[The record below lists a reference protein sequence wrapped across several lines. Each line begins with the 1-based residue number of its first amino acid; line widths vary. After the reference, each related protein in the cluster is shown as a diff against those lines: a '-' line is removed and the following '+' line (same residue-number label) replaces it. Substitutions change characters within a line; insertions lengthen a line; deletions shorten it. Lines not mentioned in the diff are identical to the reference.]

1 MLQSLRDGLGRRKWM
16 AWFALAPIA
25 AIFTFWG
32 GSNSLDFRGASD
44 RDAAKVDGVEIPAEK
59 ASRAWSQSQS
69 DFAQQHEEEMPPDER
84 ARRQDEILESLVVQ
98 ELLKQRLAKAKY
110 QVGETRVLEKLK
122 DDPDFKDENGKYNAG
137 IARASLASKGSNE
150 YDYLVNLRQNMVEGQ
165 LYNGIVGSNFLTRAE
180 AQRYLNLQ
188 NEEREIEY
196 ARFDAAQL
204 AGDAPFDDAAIKAYY
219 DKNTDRFMTEESVSL
234 EYAELRVE
242 QLATEIAPSEDD
254 LRKLYQDNQAAYVA
268 NERRHARQIFFP
280 VAEEKDDAAAKK
292 LAESV
297 LAEARGGKD
306 FAELAKKYSKDASAA
321 NGGDLD
327 YIAHQ
332 DFPGPFGDTLF
343 GMKVG
348 EIAGPVKS
356 QYGYHLIKLE
366 DIRGESVKSFEEM
379 RAELDSQYRTARAAE
394 IFSDRQDT
402 ISQALETGV
411 TDLDKIAK
419 DNGMTRGSIA
429 QFLRGGG
436 AEPLGSSPDLQHAVF
451 DDSTLNQGKIGGP
464 VGIGNDRLVLVKVTS
479 HHKPEVKPLAQVR
492 EAIIQLLTHERGA
505 AAAKAAA
512 EAAVPKLEAGEK
524 LATLAQAAK
533 ISVEPARFVGRGDPS
548 IPAALDSAVF
558 DAPRPEGK
566 PVIRTAQLDDGSAAV
581 IVITRTRVADTS
593 ANPMMAQ
600 QQAIQLAQRSA
611 VGDIAAYL
619 GEAKRK
625 AKIIKNPAVFEQ

>member
-1 MLQSLRDGLGRRKWM
+1 
-16 AWFALAPIA
+16 
-25 AIFTFWG
+25 
-32 GSNSLDFRGASD
+32 
-44 RDAAKVDGVEIPAEK
+44 
-59 ASRAWSQSQS
+59 
-69 DFAQQHEEEMPPDER
+69 
-84 ARRQDEILESLVVQ
+84 
-98 ELLKQRLAKAKY
+98 
-110 QVGETRVLEKLK
+110 
-122 DDPDFKDENGKYNAG
+122 
-137 IARASLASKGSNE
+137 
-150 YDYLVNLRQNMVEGQ
+150 
-165 LYNGIVGSNFLTRAE
+165 
-180 AQRYLNLQ
+180 
-188 NEEREIEY
+188 
-196 ARFDAAQL
+196 
-204 AGDAPFDDAAIKAYY
+204 
-219 DKNTDRFMTEESVSL
+219 
-234 EYAELRVE
+234 
-242 QLATEIAPSEDD
+242 
-254 LRKLYQDNQAAYVA
+254 
-268 NERRHARQIFFP
+268 
-280 VAEEKDDAAAKK
+280 
-292 LAESV
+292 
-297 LAEARGGKD
+297 
-306 FAELAKKYSKDASAA
+306 
-321 NGGDLD
+321 
-327 YIAHQ
+327 
-332 DFPGPFGDTLF
+332 
-343 GMKVG
+343 
-348 EIAGPVKS
+348 
-356 QYGYHLIKLE
+356 
-366 DIRGESVKSFEEM
+366 SFEEM

-533 ISVEPARFVGRGDPS
+533 ISVEPA
-548 IPAALDSAVF
+548 LF

-600 QQAIQLAQRSA
+600 QQAIQ
-611 VGDIAAYL
+611 
-619 GEAKRK
+619 
-625 AKIIKNPAVFEQ
+625 